1 MMGDQVDRGEMCE
14 DSVGGGVIRTSAGV
28 LTSLGLA
35 VILVTALCSGVA
47 QAQSRIALVV
57 GNSAYQHA
65 PALPT
70 TLNDANDIAQTLEGL
85 GFVTKKLVNASYED
99 FRRALRAF
107 NDLAPNA
114 EVALIYFAGHSIAM
128 NGANWI
134 IPVDADL
141 RTEFDVTTE
150 AIGLNTLIQ
159 SAGSATALGIV
170 ILDACR
176 DNPFAS
182 TMAHQTRS
190 INRGLARVEPAQNVL
205 VAYASKEGTT
215 AEDGNGR
222 NSPYTAALLKYL
234 GAPRVDINLMLRKVR
249 DDVRLHT
256 NQKQQPFVYGSLPKR
271 PIYLKEA
278 SVVIDAGQGSKTA
291 VELDETIWPAI
302 KDSTDRQL
310 FSDFLNRFP
319 LSLHAEEARAK
330 LKSLQLRNIASR
342 ETNPNVP
349 TTTEVDACDRLAAS
363 PLDTERANKVAGV
376 ELSKIEI
383 SAAERVCEEAMRRSP
398 QVARFPF
405 QAARVAMARG
415 DHTAALQLYEKASEL
430 GSALAMYSLG
440 LIYREGKIVPLDYS
454 QSRSWYEK
462 AVALNSAFAM
472 ADLASLYETGQG
484 GPPDIAKAFEL
495 YRRAATAGD
504 RTSMTKLGN
513 FYEAGSGA
521 RQDYTEAIRWY
532 KQSAARGDEAAM
544 SQLGKLYEDGRGVRR
559 SAEEARRW
567 YDKAARHRSN
577 IP

>member
-1 MMGDQVDRGEMCE
+1 
-14 DSVGGGVIRTSAGV
+14 VGGSVIRTLARV

-35 VILVTALCSGVA
+35 VVLVTALFSGSA

-70 TLNDANDIAQTLEGL
+70 TLNDANDIAQTLESL
-85 GFVTKKLVNASYED
+85 GFVTKKLVNASYDD
-99 FRRALRAF
+99 FRRAVRAF

-114 EVALIYFAGHSIAM
+114 EVALIYFAGHGIAM
-128 NGANWI
+128 NGENWI
-134 IPVDADL
+134 IPVDAEL

-150 AIGLNTLIQ
+150 AIGLNTLMQ
-159 SAGSATALGIV
+159 SAGSATTLGVV

-176 DNPFAS
+176 DNPFVS
-182 TMAHQTRS
+182 TMARQTRS

-205 VAYASKEGTT
+205 VAYASKVGTT
-215 AEDGNGR
+215 AEDGIGR

-234 GAPRVDINLMLRKVR
+234 GAPGVDINLMLRKVR

-256 NQKQQPFVYGSLPKR
+256 SQKQQPFVYGSLPKK

-278 SVVIDAGQGSKTA
+278 SVVLDAGQGSKPV

-319 LSLHAEEARAK
+319 LSPYAEEARAK
-330 LKSLQLRNIASR
+330 LKSLPPRNIASR

-349 TTTEVDACDRLAAS
+349 AATEVDACDRLAAS
-363 PLDTERANKVAGV
+363 PLDNERANKVAGV

-383 SAAERVCEEAMRRSP
+383 SAAERVCDEAMRNSP

-415 DHTAALQLYEKASEL
+415 DHAAALQLYGKASEL

-440 LIYREGKIVPLDYS
+440 LIYLEGKIVPLDYS
-454 QSRSWYEK
+454 QARSWYEK
-462 AVALNSAFAM
+462 AVAMNSAFAM
-472 ADLASLYETGQG
+472 ADLASQYETGRG

-504 RTSMTKLGN
+504 RSSMTKLGN
-513 FYEAGSGA
+513 FYEAGKGV
-521 RQDYTEAIRWY
+521 RLDYPEAIRWY
-532 KQSAARGDEAAM
+532 KQSAARGDDAAM
-544 SQLGKLYEDGRGVRR
+544 RQLGKLYEDGRGVRKNTG
-559 SAEEARRW
+559 EARRW
-567 YDKAARHRSN
+567 YDRAARQRPN
-577 IP
+577 IPNGPPRQ

>member
-1 MMGDQVDRGEMCE
+1 MREDR
-14 DSVGGGVIRTSAGV
+14 VGGSAIRTLAGL

-35 VILVTALCSGVA
+35 VVLVTALCSGA
-47 QAQSRIALVV
+47 ARAQSRIALVV

-70 TLNDANDIAQTLEGL
+70 TLNDANDIAQTLESL
-85 GFVTKKLVNASYED
+85 GFVTKKLVNASYD
-99 FRRALRAF
+99 DTRRAIRAF

-114 EVALIYFAGHSIAM
+114 EVALIYFAGYGIAM
-128 NGANWI
+128 NGQNWI
-134 IPVDADL
+134 IPVDAEL
-141 RTEFDVTTE
+141 RSEFDITTE
-150 AIGLNTLIQ
+150 AIGLNTLMQ
-159 SAGSATALGIV
+159 SAGSAATLGIV

-182 TMAHQTRS
+182 AMARQTRS
-190 INRGLARVEPAQNVL
+190 INRGLARVETAQNVL

-234 GAPRVDINLMLRKVR
+234 GAPGVDINLMLRKVR

-278 SVVIDAGQGSKTA
+278 SVVLDAGQVSKTEVSKPV

-319 LSLHAEEARAK
+319 LSPHADEARAK
-330 LKSLQLRNIASR
+330 LKSLQPRNIASR

-349 TTTEVDACDRLAAS
+349 ATTEADACDRLAAS

-383 SAAERVCEEAMRRSP
+383 GAAERACGEAMRHSP

-415 DHTAALQLYEKASEL
+415 DHVAALQLYGKASEL

-440 LIYREGKIVPLDYS
+440 LIYLEGKIVPKDYA
-454 QSRSWYEK
+454 QARSWYEK
-462 AVALNSAFAM
+462 AVALNSAFAV
-472 ADLASLYETGQG
+472 ADLASLYETGRG

-513 FYEAGSGA
+513 FYEAGNGV
-521 RQDYTEAIRWY
+521 RQDYAEAVRWY
-532 KQSAARGDEAAM
+532 RQSAARGDEAAM
-544 SQLGKLYEDGRGVRR
+544 RQLGKLYEDGRGVRR
-559 SAEEARRW
+559 NAEEARRW
-567 YDKAARHRSN
+567 YDRAARHRSN
-577 IP
+577 IPLSQ